1 MTVIVRAA
9 MTVKVTMTGRVRVIV
24 AVTSKEGSQSVTW
37 RPSPVLAEHGK
48 ICQVRSLSSF
58 KPNSV
63 VICSIAIINLLDTY
77 SDSIVR

>member
-1 MTVIVRAA
+1 MVI
-9 MTVKVTMTGRVRVIV
+9 VIV

-63 VICSIAIINLLDTY
+63 VICSIAIMNLSDTF
-77 SDSIVR
+77 IVSAVR